1 MADPKPNYRPTQP
14 PPFGC
19 RYLALVVACAFV
31 FGLLGA
37 YVGDGFSPDQVQ
49 TTTVVPDRQAPQRDN
64 NALVEAVKKGSP
76 SVVSISVTGQAETFL
91 GPIEQK
97 GGGTGFILT
106 SDGLIGTNRHVVE
119 ANPRSLTVV
128 ASDGRTYPAEVKSLD
143 PSVDFAIIKI
153 DAKNLPVSDLGNS
166 DGLPVGETVIAIG
179 NALGEFQNTVTTGV
193 ISARERTIV
202 AGDEGGD
209 GIDQLENL
217 LQTDAAINPGNS
229 GGPLVNLA
237 GQVIAVNV
245 AVDPKAQGI
254 GFAIPINQIK
264 QAITSYQQKG
274 KIIRP
279 SLGVRFRTVTPEVA
293 KLAKLPTEHGAL
305 LVGGRTGEAVLPGSA
320 AAKAGLRAGD
330 ILTVVDGV
338 AIDAEHT
345 LAGIIAKR
353 SPGDEI
359 EITYLREGKEAKVR
373 LKLDERQS

>member
-1 MADPKPNYRPTQP
+1 MVIAAAFT
-14 PPFGC
+14 FG
-19 RYLALVVACAFV
+19 A
-31 FGLLGA
+31 LGA
-37 YVGDGFSPDQVQ
+37 YVGSGQKVEQVQ
-49 TTTVVPDRQAPQRDN
+49 TNTVSPDRRPNQTSDN
-64 NALVEAVKKGSP
+64 VVEAAKKGSA
-76 SVVSISVTGQAETFL
+76 SVVSISVTGQTETFL

-119 ANPRSLTVV
+119 TTPRELTVITN
-128 ASDGRTYPAEVKSLD
+128 DGKTYPAEVKSLD

-153 DAKNLPVSDLGNS
+153 DGKNLPVSDLGNS
-166 DGLPVGETVIAIG
+166 DGLPVGEAVIAIG

-202 AGDEGGD
+202 AGDETGAGV
-209 GIDQLENL
+209 DQLENL

-229 GGPLVNLA
+229 GGPLVNLS
-237 GQVIAVNV
+237 GQVIGVNV

-274 KIIRP
+274 KIVRP
-279 SLGVRFRTVTPEVA
+279 SLGVRFRTITPDFA
-293 KLAKLPTEHGAL
+293 KLAKLPVEQGAL
-305 LVGGRTGEAVLPGSA
+305 LIGGRGETAVLPGSA
-320 AAKAGLRAGD
+320 AAKAGLKEGD
-330 ILTVVDGV
+330 VLTAVDGV
-338 AIDAEHT
+338 PINAERT

-359 EITYLREGKEAKVR
+359 EIAYLREGKESKVR